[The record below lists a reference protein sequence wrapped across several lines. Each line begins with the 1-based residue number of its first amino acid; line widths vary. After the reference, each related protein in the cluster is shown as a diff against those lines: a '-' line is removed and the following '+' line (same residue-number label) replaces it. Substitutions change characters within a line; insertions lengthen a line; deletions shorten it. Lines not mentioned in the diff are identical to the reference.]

1 MTELNR
7 ASLLAKVRALL
18 SKTMGA
24 GCTEHE
30 ALAALAK
37 ARAMVD
43 AYEISDAEL
52 ALTREE
58 KAILYPVHAEDK
70 HSIRSFLAN
79 TVARFCNAYVYRD
92 KMGALVYVGL
102 PSDAQQAAWMVE
114 TLAVFVQGELAS
126 YLLACMAPKGERR
139 RVINGFVG
147 GCTYRICERLK
158 ELMAAPVATRTD
170 SSRALVVVQQAKI
183 KEALESAGV
192 KLGKPT
198 RSRREKDFGAYQAG
212 RAAGDRASFGKPV
225 GVSKLLTSR

>member
-58 KAILYPVHAEDK
+58 KAILHPVYAEDP

-158 ELMAAPVATRTD
+158 ELMAAPQPVGPTSRT
-170 SSRALVVVQQAKI
+170 LVVVQQAKI
-183 KEALESAGV
+183 KEALESAGI

-198 RSRREKDFGAYQAG
+198 RSRREKDVSAYQAG
-212 RAAGDRASFGKPV
+212 RAAGDRVSFGKPV
-225 GVSKLLTSR
+225 GASKLLTSR

>member
-58 KAILYPVHAEDK
+58 KAILHPVHHEDK

-114 TLAVFVQGELAS
+114 TLAVLVQGELAT
-126 YLLACMAPKGERR
+126 YLLACVMPKGERR
-139 RVINGFVG
+139 RVINGFVA
-147 GCTYRICERLK
+147 GCTHRICERLR
-158 ELMAAPVATRTD
+158 ELMAAPQPVGPT
-170 SSRALVVVQQAKI
+170 SRALVVVQQAKI
-183 KEALESAGV
+183 KEALEAAGV
-192 KLGKPT
+192 KVGKP
-198 RSRREKDFGAYQAG
+198 RKSKREKDYGAYQAG
-212 RAAGDRASFGKPV
+212 CAAGDRVSFGKPV
-225 GVSKLLTSR
+225 GTSKLLTSR